1 MSVLIKEVQYG
12 DYGTCVSLSNGAIE
26 LLVTVDAG
34 PRIIR
39 LATPGGENMFGEL
52 PFDRNSAEYQLMGG
66 HRLWHSPEAQP
77 RSYEKDNAPV
87 FWEKIENGIR
97 TVQKPESWA
106 MTEKEMEIVLEDDVP
121 GVSVLH
127 RIRNCG
133 AWPVK
138 LAAWGITILS
148 PGGLE
153 VVPMPRRDTGLLS
166 NRVLG
171 LWPYSNMMDERVT
184 WGQRYIT
191 LRQNPQA
198 KVAFKVG
205 LNNEQGWAAY
215 FNHGQVF
222 IKQHYHEM
230 GEKYPDG
237 GMSYETYTDGNV
249 MEMESLSPLT
259 LLDPDKVVEH
269 AEYWALLDDFA
280 EPRNEEEA
288 LDEAM
293 GQLISDGDGCGC
305 GGCGED
311 GCGGC
316 GDDGCGE
323 DGCEGCGDD
332 GCGHHHHHHH

>member
-12 DYGTCVSLSNGAIE
+12 DYGKCISLSNGAIE
-26 LLVTVDAG
+26 LLVTVDVG

-39 LATPGGENMFGEL
+39 LATPGGQNMFGEL
-52 PFDRNSAEYQLMGG
+52 PCDPNSDAYQIMGG

-97 TVQKPESWA
+97 TEQKPEPWA
-106 MTEKEMEIVLEDDVP
+106 MTQKEMEIVLEDDVP
-121 GVSVLH
+121 GVSVVH

-133 AWPVK
+133 AWPVEF
-138 LAAWGITILS
+138 AAWGISVMST
-148 PGGLE
+148 GGME

-171 LWPYSNMMDERVT
+171 LWPYSNMKDPRVT

-191 LRQNPQA
+191 LRQDPQA

-205 LNNEQGWAAY
+205 LNNEAGWAAY
-215 FNHGQVF
+215 FNHNQVF
-222 IKQHYHEM
+222 IKQHFHEM

-249 MEMESLSPLT
+249 LEMESLSPLT
-259 LLDPDKVVEH
+259 LLAPDEVVEH
-269 AEYWALLDDFA
+269 AEYWALIDDFSQP
-280 EPRNEEEA
+280 ENDEEA

-293 GQLISDGDGCGC
+293 GQLMTDDDGCGC
-305 GGCGED
+305 SCGECGGCEEDACDCDDDCGCED
-311 GCGGC
+311 GC
-316 GDDGCGE
+316 D
-323 DGCEGCGDD
+323 
-332 GCGHHHHHHH
+332 CGHHH